1 MTKKKGTIKKLTD
14 KQELILDFIKEKIK
28 AAGFP
33 PTVREIGDKF
43 HITVKGAYDHVKA
56 IEKKG
61 YIRTEQNKSR
71 AILVLESEHDFSTES
86 VNVPL
91 VGRIA
96 AGSPILAHENIEE
109 YLSFPK
115 SMFRSG
121 DYFALHVKGD
131 SMIEGG
137 IHDGDIAIIQKQSTA
152 NNGDIIAA
160 LLTDEATLK
169 RLKMS
174 GNKIQLVSEN
184 PAYAPM
190 QVENLTILGKLVALF
205 RKY

>member
-1 MTKKKGTIKKLTD
+1 MARKENPKQLTT
-14 KQELILDFIKEKIK
+14 KQERIFDFIKIAIK
-28 AAGFP
+28 DSGFP

-43 HITVKGAYDHVKA
+43 NITVKGAYDHVKA

-71 AILVLESEHDFSTES
+71 AIVVLNVEEEIPVDA
-86 VNVPL
+86 VNIPL

-96 AGSPILAHENIEE
+96 AGSPILAEENIEE

-115 SMFRSG
+115 AMFRSG

-137 IHDGDIAIIQKQSTA
+137 INDGDIAIIK
-152 NNGDIIAA
+152 
-160 LLTDEATLK
+160 
-169 RLKMS
+169 
-174 GNKIQLVSEN
+174 
-184 PAYAPM
+184 
-190 QVENLTILGKLVALF
+190 
-205 RKY
+205 